1 MSRLENRSHI
11 LFPSQRNTKRC
22 QQLWKEKRN
31 QCFSGDVE
39 GKQCMHSSLGSD
51 FCGQEG
57 LLSKDVPWMD
67 GNGAFLPSID
77 PMENI
82 HEGKTNAV
90 LIMPLKSQMV
100 AFHDIYDV
108 SVTGMLFMVFLVA
121 LEGFEV

>member
-1 MSRLENRSHI
+1 
-11 LFPSQRNTKRC
+11 
-22 QQLWKEKRN
+22 
-31 QCFSGDVE
+31 
-39 GKQCMHSSLGSD
+39 MHSSLGSD